1 MNPDVV
7 YSIVN
12 TIALVAWIALSVAPY
27 NARVQQGAL
36 GGVVVMLAALYAVLF
51 IGSFNG
57 AMMKELATLDGLM
70 GLFSNKQAVVLG
82 WTHYLAFDL
91 VAGIYIV
98 RNAQT
103 HEVSSREIIPF
114 LWLTFMAG
122 PLGWLT
128 YVIFRVLK
136 TKKYEF

>member
-12 TIALVAWIALSVAPY
+12 TIALVAWIALSIAPY

-36 GGVVVMLAALYAVLF
+36 GGVVVMLGVLYAVLY

-70 GLFSNKQAVVLG
+70 GLFSNKQALVLG

-103 HEVSSREIIPF
+103 HEVSSRAIIPF

>member
-12 TIALVAWIALSVAPY
+12 TIALVAWIALSIAPY

-70 GLFSNKQAVVLG
+70 GLFSNKQALVLG

-103 HEVSSREIIPF
+103 HEVSSRAIIPF

>member
-1 MNPDVV
+1 MNPDVL

-12 TIALVAWIALSVAPY
+12 TIALVAWIALSIAPY
-27 NARVQQGAL
+27 NARIQQGAL

-103 HEVSSREIIPF
+103 HEVSSRAIIPF

>member
-12 TIALVAWIALSVAPY
+12 TIALVAWIALSIAPY

-36 GGVVVMLAALYAVLF
+36 GGVVVMLGVLYAVLF

-70 GLFSNKQAVVLG
+70 GLFSNKQALVLG

-103 HEVSSREIIPF
+103 HEVSSRAIIPF

>member
-27 NARVQQGAL
+27 NVRVQQGAL
-36 GGVVVMLAALYAVLF
+36 GGVVVMLAVLYAVLF

-70 GLFSNKQAVVLG
+70 GLFSNKQALVLG

-103 HEVSSREIIPF
+103 HEVSSRAIIPF

>member
-12 TIALVAWIALSVAPY
+12 TIALVAWIALSIAPY
-27 NARVQQGAL
+27 NARIQQGAL

-103 HEVSSREIIPF
+103 HEVSSRAIIPF
-114 LWLTFMAG
+114 LLLTFMAG

>member
-1 MNPDVV
+1 MNPDIL
-7 YSIVN
+7 YFLVN
-12 TIALVAWIALSVAPY
+12 TLALVAWIALSVAPY
-27 NARVQQGAL
+27 DTRVQQGTL
-36 GGVVVMLAALYAVLF
+36 GGIVVMLAGLYAVLF
-51 IGSFNG
+51 IGSFDG
-57 AMMKELATLDGLM
+57 AMMKDLATLDGLM

-91 VAGIYIV
+91 LAGIYIV

-103 HEVSSREIIPF
+103 NEVSSRAIIPF

>member
-1 MNPDVV
+1 MNPDVL

-27 NARVQQGAL
+27 NVRVQQGAL
-36 GGVVVMLAALYAVLF
+36 GGVVVMLAVLYAVLF

-103 HEVSSREIIPF
+103 HEVSSRAIIPF

>member
-12 TIALVAWIALSVAPY
+12 TIALVAWIALSIAPY

-36 GGVVVMLAALYAVLF
+36 GGVVVMLAVLYAVLF

-70 GLFSNKQAVVLG
+70 GLFSNKQALVLG

-103 HEVSSREIIPF
+103 HEVSSRAIIPF

>member
-27 NARVQQGAL
+27 NARVQEGAL
-36 GGVVVMLAALYAVLF
+36 GGVVVMLAVLYAVLF

-57 AMMKELATLDGLM
+57 AVMKELATLDGLM
-70 GLFSNKQAVVLG
+70 GLFSNKQALVLG

-103 HEVSSREIIPF
+103 HEVSSRAIIPF

>member
-1 MNPDVV
+1 MNPDIL
-7 YSIVN
+7 YFLVN
-12 TIALVAWIALSVAPY
+12 TLALVAWIALSVAPY
-27 NARVQQGAL
+27 DTRVQQGTL
-36 GGVVVMLAALYAVLF
+36 GGIVVMLAGLYAVLF
-51 IGSFNG
+51 IGSFDG
-57 AMMKELATLDGLM
+57 AMVKDLATLDGLM

-91 VAGIYIV
+91 LAGIYIV

-103 HEVSSREIIPF
+103 NEVSSRAILPF

-128 YVIFRVLK
+128 YVIFRAVK

>member
-1 MNPDVV
+1 
-7 YSIVN
+7 
-12 TIALVAWIALSVAPY
+12 
-27 NARVQQGAL
+27 
-36 GGVVVMLAALYAVLF
+36 MLAALYAVLF

-103 HEVSSREIIPF
+103 HEVSSRAIIPF

>member
-1 MNPDVV
+1 MNPDIL
-7 YSIVN
+7 YFLVN
-12 TIALVAWIALSVAPY
+12 TLALVAWIALSVAPY
-27 NARVQQGAL
+27 DTRVQQGTL
-36 GGVVVMLAALYAVLF
+36 GGIVVMLAGLYAVLF
-51 IGSFNG
+51 IGSFDG
-57 AMMKELATLDGLM
+57 AMMEDLATLDGLM

-91 VAGIYIV
+91 LAGIYIV

-103 HEVSSREIIPF
+103 NEVSSRAIIPF

>member
-36 GGVVVMLAALYAVLF
+36 GGVVVMLGVLYAVLF

-103 HEVSSREIIPF
+103 HEVSSRAIIPF

>member
-7 YSIVN
+7 YAIVN
-12 TIALVAWIALSVAPY
+12 TIALVAWIALSIAPY
-27 NARVQQGAL
+27 NARVQQGTL
-36 GGVVVMLAALYAVLF
+36 GGVVVMLGGLYAVLF

-70 GLFSNKQAVVLG
+70 GLFSNKQALVLG

-103 HEVSSREIIPF
+103 HEVSSRAIIPF

>member
-1 MNPDVV
+1 MNLDVL

-12 TIALVAWIALSVAPY
+12 TIAFVAWIALSVAPY

-36 GGVVVMLAALYAVLF
+36 GGVVVMLAGLYAVLF

-70 GLFSNKQAVVLG
+70 GLFSKKEAVVLG

-103 HEVSSREIIPF
+103 HEVSSRAIVPF

-128 YVIFRVLK
+128 YVVFRVLK

>member
-1 MNPDVV
+1 MNPDVL

-36 GGVVVMLAALYAVLF
+36 GGVVVMLAVLYAVLF

-70 GLFSNKQAVVLG
+70 GLFSNKQALVLG

-103 HEVSSREIIPF
+103 HEVSSRAIIPF

>member
-12 TIALVAWIALSVAPY
+12 TIALVAWIALSIAPY
-27 NARVQQGAL
+27 NARIQQGAL
-36 GGVVVMLAALYAVLF
+36 GGVVVMLGVLYAVLF

-103 HEVSSREIIPF
+103 HEVSSRAIIPF

>member
-27 NARVQQGAL
+27 NVRVQQGAL
-36 GGVVVMLAALYAVLF
+36 GGVVVMLAVLYAVLF

-70 GLFSNKQAVVLG
+70 GLFSNKQALVLG

-103 HEVSSREIIPF
+103 HEVSSRAIIPF

-136 TKKYEF
+136 TKKYEL

>member
-1 MNPDVV
+1 MSPDVI
-7 YSIVN
+7 YILVN
-12 TIALVAWIALSVAPY
+12 TLALVAWIALSVAPY
-27 NARVQQGAL
+27 NAQVQKWVL
-36 GGVVVMLAALYAVLF
+36 GGVVVILAGLYAILF
-51 IGSFNG
+51 VGSFDV
-57 AMMKELATLDGLM
+57 AMMNELATLDGLM
-70 GLFSNKQAVVLG
+70 ALFSNKQAVVLG

-103 HEVSSREIIPF
+103 QEISSKAILPF

-128 YVIFRVLK
+128 YVVFRVLK
-136 TKKYEF
+136 IKKYEF

>member
-12 TIALVAWIALSVAPY
+12 TIALVAWIALSIAPY
-27 NARVQQGAL
+27 NARIQQGAL

-103 HEVSSREIIPF
+103 HEVSSRAIIPF

>member
-36 GGVVVMLAALYAVLF
+36 GGVVVMLAVLYAVLF

-70 GLFSNKQAVVLG
+70 GLFSNKQALVLG

-103 HEVSSREIIPF
+103 HEVSSRAIIPF

>member
-7 YSIVN
+7 YAIVN
-12 TIALVAWIALSVAPY
+12 TIALVAWIALSIAPY

-36 GGVVVMLAALYAVLF
+36 GGVVVMLGVLYAVLF

-70 GLFSNKQAVVLG
+70 GLFSNKQALVLG

-103 HEVSSREIIPF
+103 HEVSSRAIIPF

>member
-12 TIALVAWIALSVAPY
+12 TIALVAWIALSIAPY

-103 HEVSSREIIPF
+103 HEVSSRAIIPF

>member
-1 MNPDVV
+1 MNPDVL
-7 YSIVN
+7 YSLVN
-12 TIALVAWIALSVAPY
+12 TLALVAWIALSIAPY
-27 NARVQQGAL
+27 NARVQQWVY
-36 GGVVVMLAALYAVLF
+36 GGVVAILAGLYAILF
-51 IGSFNG
+51 IGSFDG
-57 AMMKELATLDGLM
+57 SMMKELATLDGLM

-103 HEVSSREIIPF
+103 LEISSRAILPF

-122 PLGWLT
+122 PLGWLM

-136 TKKYEF
+136 IKKYEF

>member
-27 NARVQQGAL
+27 NARVQEGAL
-36 GGVVVMLAALYAVLF
+36 GGVVVMLAVLYAVLF

-70 GLFSNKQAVVLG
+70 GLFSNKQALVLG

-103 HEVSSREIIPF
+103 HKVSSRAIIPF

>member
-27 NARVQQGAL
+27 NARVQEGAL
-36 GGVVVMLAALYAVLF
+36 GGVVVMLAVLYAVLF

-70 GLFSNKQAVVLG
+70 GLFSNKQALVLG

-103 HEVSSREIIPF
+103 HEVSSRAIIPF

>member
-1 MNPDVV
+1 MNPDVL

-27 NARVQQGAL
+27 NVRVQQGAL
-36 GGVVVMLAALYAVLF
+36 GGVVVMLAVLYAVLF

-70 GLFSNKQAVVLG
+70 GLFSNKQALVLG

-103 HEVSSREIIPF
+103 HEVSSRAIIPF

>member
-12 TIALVAWIALSVAPY
+12 TIALVAWIALSIAPY
-27 NARVQQGAL
+27 NARVQQAAL
-36 GGVVVMLAALYAVLF
+36 GGVVVMLAVLYAVLF

-70 GLFSNKQAVVLG
+70 GLFSNKQALVLG

-103 HEVSSREIIPF
+103 HEVSSRAIIPF

>member
-1 MNPDVV
+1 MNPDIL
-7 YSIVN
+7 YFLVN
-12 TIALVAWIALSVAPY
+12 TLALVAWIALSVAPY
-27 NARVQQGAL
+27 NARVQEGAL
-36 GGVVVMLAALYAVLF
+36 GGVVVMLAVLYAVLF

-70 GLFSNKQAVVLG
+70 GLFSNKQALVLG

-98 RNAQT
+98 RNAQN
-103 HEVSSREIIPF
+103 HELSSRAIIPF

>member
-36 GGVVVMLAALYAVLF
+36 GGVVVMLGVLYAVLF

-70 GLFSNKQAVVLG
+70 GLFSNKQALVLG

-103 HEVSSREIIPF
+103 HEVSSRAIIPF

>member
-1 MNPDVV
+1 MNPDVL

-27 NARVQQGAL
+27 NVRVQQGAL
-36 GGVVVMLAALYAVLF
+36 GGVVVMLGVLYAVLF

-70 GLFSNKQAVVLG
+70 GLFSNKQALVLG

-103 HEVSSREIIPF
+103 HEVSSRAIIPF